1 MKTRQQVLEEIAVG
15 ASATVIS
22 GQDFLT
28 YLGEDAGV
36 FLLRQQFA
44 MSADQ
49 LQARIDDVSV
59 ALEIELLDVPPPL
72 PPVAPVL
79 PGFTVRHWRAAL
91 SEPS

>member
-1 MKTRQQVLEEIAVG
+1 MKSRSKVLEENAAG
-15 ASATVIS
+15 APATVIS
-22 GQDFLT
+22 GEDFLV
-28 YLGEDAGV
+28 YLGEDAGI

-49 LQARIDDVSV
+49 LQARINNVTV

-79 PGFTVRHWRAAL
+79 PGFRVSSWRAAL
-91 SEPS
+91 ASS